1 MNESYYESII
11 LITTIFSSLLAF
23 PVSALVLF
31 LLGNIFKEK
40 LGFGK
45 SLIAALIIT
54 GVSLVFGFFVYLT
67 DAIFQYELGLVTV
80 LSVAIGIISFVV
92 NLTLH
97 LTIPKFLFGLKWE
110 RGLMIGGIWYVI
122 LMMINAIIGILVGTI
137 IGFLGIYESGIYD
150 LF

>member
-1 MNESYYESII
+1 MNELHHEGIV
-11 LITTIFSSLLAF
+11 LITTIFSSLLIF

-45 SLIAALIIT
+45 SLIAALITT
-54 GVSLVFGFFVYLT
+54 GVSLVFGFFVYLI
-67 DAIFQYELGLVTV
+67 DAIFQYEFGLVTF
-80 LSVAIGIISFVV
+80 LSVVIGIISFVV

-97 LTIPKFLFGLKWE
+97 LTVPRFLFGLEWE
-110 RGLMIGGIWYVI
+110 RGLMIGGIWYIV
-122 LMMINAIIGILVGTI
+122 LMMISAIIGILVGSI
-137 IGFLGIYESGIYD
+137 IGFFAIYESGIYD